1 MGLLRNISSGIGA
14 LFGRARVEREM
25 DEELR
30 GFLEASAEDKR
41 RTGMTPDEAA
51 RAARAEMGSTNAVK
65 HRIRSTGWETAA
77 ENLWQDLRHS
87 VRMLARSP
95 AFTLVAVGS
104 LALGIGA
111 NTAIFSLMDVV
122 MLRSLPV
129 DDPGQLVLFG
139 HGRNVGSTNSL
150 PNGSTDLYSYL
161 FYRSFSQKNAAFSGV
176 AAVHS
181 IEFGTHGFLNGEG
194 GTGAARE
201 MLRAAL
207 VSGTY
212 FSVLGVNPERGRM
225 LDDAD
230 DRAPGAGAVAVA
242 SYSWWQ
248 RHGSNP
254 AMVGKIVHIEGTDYT
269 IVGIAPRGFF
279 GTTVGESPDLWIP
292 LSMEKEISPGWNDLD
307 NKWFQSLYLIARLK
321 PGVSTQ
327 QATANTNLV
336 FKQYLRSEY
345 LDQSPSRKDL
355 SDVEHA
361 QIELTSA
368 ARGLSRLRVEFSLPL
383 EVLSAIAGLVLLIAC
398 ANLASLLLARGTARS
413 REFAMRMAIGA
424 TRSRVIRQLLTESF
438 VLALLGAILGVAAA
452 WKASHLL
459 LTMATSSPQV
469 AEMSVSPD
477 LRVLAFTLALAAFT
491 ALLFGMA
498 PAIRAT
504 RLDLTGSLKHGRG
517 IAAPSARI
525 SLARGLIVAQIALS
539 LVLLAAASLFLR
551 SLVKLT
557 KVDPGFNRQNVL
569 IFSLDEG
576 AAEIPVDAR
585 LVNLRQQIEDRVQAV
600 PGVHAASFSCF
611 SFNQGMWSNDISVQ
625 RVPRSPE
632 NSQDVLFNIV
642 GKGFFSTMSLPI
654 VAGRGF
660 DATDKTDSPKVA
672 IINQTMA
679 SRFFPGS
686 SPIGQHFGMGDD
698 PSHSGDIE
706 IIGVAKNAKYV
717 ALQESAESAAYF
729 PYPQHIT
736 YLFNFEVR
744 YTGDAAQMIPAVRRA
759 IAEANPNVLINGI
772 TTLTEQVDESTAN
785 QRLIARLSSF
795 FGLLAAFL
803 VCIGIY
809 GLLSYAVARR
819 TSEIGVRM
827 ALGAMRSNV
836 LWLILRE
843 ILVLVAIGV
852 CIGVPVALE
861 GNHLVAKL
869 IYGLSPADPASLFA
883 AIAMLIAVATLAGY
897 LPARKAS
904 LVEPTVALR
913 CE

>member
-248 RHGSNP
+248 RHGNNP

-504 RLDLTGSLKHGRG
+504 RLDLTGSLKQGRG

-569 IFSLDEG
+569 VFSLDEY
-576 AAEIPVDAR
+576 AAALPLDAR
-585 LVNLRQQIEDRVQAV
+585 LVNLQKQIEDRVQTL
-600 PGVHAASFSCF
+600 PGVHAASFSMF
-611 SFNQGMWSNDISVQ
+611 TFNQGVWSDDITVQ
-625 RVPRSPE
+625 GIPRTLDK
-632 NSQDVLFNIV
+632 SQDALFNVV
-642 GKGFFSTMSLPI
+642 GNGFFSVMSLPI

-660 DATDKTDSPKVA
+660 NSTDKIDSPQVA
-672 IINQTMA
+672 VINQTMA
-679 SRFFPGS
+679 HMFFPDS
-686 SPIGQHFGMGDD
+686 SPIGHRFGFGDD

-706 IIGVAKNAKYV
+706 IVGVVKNAKYV
-717 ALQESAESAAYF
+717 ALQEDPEAAAYL
-729 PYPQHIT
+729 PYSQHVQ
-736 YLFNFEVR
+736 YFGNFEAR
-744 YTGDAAQMIPAVRRA
+744 YSGEAGPMIEAVRRA
-759 IAEANPNVLINGI
+759 IAEVNTNIPINSI
-772 TTLTEQVDESTAN
+772 STLAEQVDESTAN

>member
-1 MGLLRNISSGIGA
+1 MGLFRNLSSGLRA
-14 LFGRARVEREM
+14 LFSRARVEREM

-30 GFLEASAEDKR
+30 GFLDASSEDKKR
-41 RTGMTPDEAA
+41 AGMTQEEAT
-51 RAARAEMGSTNAVK
+51 RAARVEMGSANAVK
-65 HRIRSTGWETAA
+65 HRIRSAGWESAL
-77 ENLWQDLRHS
+77 EDVWHDLRYS
-87 VRMLARSP
+87 VRVLAKSP
-95 AFTLVAVGS
+95 VFTLVAVGS

-111 NTAIFSLMDVV
+111 NTAIISLMNVV

-129 DDPGQLVLFG
+129 EEPSQLVLFG
-139 HGRNVGSTNSL
+139 HGRVVGSTNSL
-150 PNGSTDLYSYL
+150 PNDSTDLYSYP
-161 FYRSFSQKNAAFSGV
+161 FYRSFSQKNAGFSGV
-176 AAVHS
+176 AATDSV
-181 IEFGTHGFLNGEG
+181 EFAMHGSL
-194 GTGAARE
+194 TGAGRVGSGSE
-201 MLRAAL
+201 MLHAVL

-254 AMVGKIVHIEGTDYT
+254 GIVGKVVHIEGTDYT
-269 IVGIAPRGFF
+269 IVGVAPQSFF
-279 GTTVGESPDLWIP
+279 GTTVGESPDFWIP

-327 QATANTNLV
+327 LATANTNLV

-345 LDQSPSRKDL
+345 LDQSPSQKDL

-383 EVLSAIAGLVLLIAC
+383 EILTAIAGIVLLVAC
-398 ANLASLLLARGTARS
+398 ANLANLLLARGASRS

-438 VLALLGAILGVAAA
+438 VLALLGAGLGVGAA

-459 LTMATSSPQV
+459 LTMATTSPQV
-469 AEMSVSPD
+469 AAMDVSPD
-477 LRVLAFTLALAAFT
+477 LRVLAFTLALTAFT
-491 ALLFGMA
+491 ALLFGMV

-504 RLDLTGSLKHGRG
+504 RLDLTGSLKQGRG

-539 LVLLAAASLFLR
+539 LVLLAGASLFLR
-551 SLVKLT
+551 SLEKLT
-557 KVDPGFNRQNVL
+557 KVDTGFNRQNVL

-585 LVNLRQQIEDRVQAV
+585 LVNLQQQIEDRVQAV

-611 SFNQGMWSNDISVQ
+611 SFNQGIWSNDVSVQ
-625 RVPRSPE
+625 GVPRTPE
-632 NSQDVLFNIV
+632 NSQDVLFNVV
-642 GKGFFSTMSLPI
+642 GKGFFSTRSLPI
-654 VAGRGF
+654 VSGRGF
-660 DATDKTDSPKVA
+660 DATDKTSSHKVA

-686 SPIGQHFGMGDD
+686 SPIGRHFGMGDD

-717 ALQESAESAAYF
+717 ALQESPEAAVYF
-729 PYPQHIT
+729 PYPQHVQ

-744 YTGDAAQMIPAVRRA
+744 YTGDEAQMTAAVRRA
-759 IAEANPNVLINGI
+759 IAEANPNVLISYV
-772 TTLTEQVDESTAN
+772 TTLTEEVDGSTAN
-785 QRLIARLSSF
+785 QRLIAHLSSF

-809 GLLSYAVARR
+809 GLLSYAVSRR

-827 ALGAMRSNV
+827 ALGAKRSNV

-843 ILVLVAIGV
+843 ILVLAAIGV
-852 CIGVPVALE
+852 ALGVPVALE

-869 IYGLSPADPASLFA
+869 VYGLSPADPVSLFA
-883 AIAMLIAVATLAGY
+883 AVGMLVVIAVLAGY